1 MTTKNSELSYDAFRR
16 QCGESMA
23 GIFRIYGM
31 SEMQGHVLGA
41 LMGSAEPVTLGE
53 LTTLLGAA
61 KSTVSVAARGL
72 ETLGLVLRSRL
83 MGDRRDHYAVQEDML
98 GLGEHFLKR
107 FLIPELQAGAAMV
120 TQMQDSL
127 ASGAGPDWPEP
138 AQRAVLEERTVKV
151 QALTQGSAV
160 FLNGL
165 LLPDGR
171 LDQARI
177 AELIALL
184 TQLQEESP

>member
-1 MTTKNSELSYDAFRR
+1 MKTEASHLSYDAFRR

-41 LMGSAEPVTLGE
+41 LMGSAAPVTLGE

-72 ETLGLVLRSRL
+72 ETFGLVLRTRL

-98 GLGEHFLKR
+98 CLGEHFLKR
-107 FLIPELQAGAAMV
+107 FLIPEFQAGAAML
-120 TQMQDSL
+120 TQMHDSL
-127 ASGAGPDWPEP
+127 ALGAGTDWPEP
-138 AQRAVLEERTVKV
+138 AQRGVLEARTVAL

-177 AELIALL
+177 AQLIAQL
-184 TQLQEESP
+184 TQLQGESP

>member
-1 MTTKNSELSYDAFRR
+1 MTTHEPALSYDDFRR

-23 GIFRIYGM
+23 GIFRLYGM

-41 LMGSAEPVTLGE
+41 LMGSAAPVTLGE

-72 ETLGLVLRSRL
+72 ETFGVLLRTRV
-83 MGDRRDHYAVQEDML
+83 MGDRRDHYQVQDDMMA
-98 GLGEHFLKR
+98 LGEHFLKR
-107 FLIPELQAGAAMV
+107 FFLPEVQASALMFS
-120 TQMQDSL
+120 QMQDSL
-127 ASGAGPDWPEP
+127 ALGAGSDWPDP
-138 AQRAVLEERTVKV
+138 DQRGVLTERTAAL
-151 QALTQGSAV
+151 QALTQGGAV
-160 FLNGL
+160 FLKGL

-171 LDQARI
+171 LDQTRI

-184 TQLQEESP
+184 TQLQGESS

>member
-1 MTTKNSELSYDAFRR
+1 MKTTESKLSYDDFRR

-41 LMGSAEPVTLGE
+41 LMGSAAPVTLGE

-61 KSTVSVAARGL
+61 KSTVSMAARGL
-72 ETLGLVLRSRL
+72 ETFGLVLRTRV
-83 MGDRRDHYAVQEDML
+83 MGDRRDHYQVQEDMVS
-98 GLGEHFLKR
+98 LGEHFLKR
-107 FLIPELQAGAAMV
+107 FLLPEFQASATMFQ
-120 TQMQDSL
+120 QMQDSL
-127 ASGAGPDWPEP
+127 ASGAGADWPEP
-138 AQRAVLEERTVKV
+138 AQREVLEARTGSL

-160 FLNGL
+160 FLNSL

-171 LDQARI
+171 LDQNRI
-177 AELIALL
+177 AELISLL
-184 TQLQEESP
+184 TQLQGESK